1 MNSWYKNLNKA
12 PWSPPN
18 YVFGIVW
25 PILYVFM
32 FISIILVYFDKL
44 CFPYCS
50 PVTFFFLQL
59 ILNLSWTTIF
69 FKYRQLY
76 MALIVIISIII
87 LTVYTILVFYPINKI
102 ASYLLIPYTLWLC
115 LAFSLNMYIVIHN

>member
-32 FISIILVYFDKL
+32 FISIILVYFDKQ

-87 LTVYTILVFYPINKI
+87 LTVYTILAFYPINKI

-115 LAFSLNMYIVIHN
+115 LAFSLNMYLIFYN